1 MNRWQCLAAVCG
13 ALWAAHASAQP
24 AGCTTAAGPGCYR
37 AFQPPG
43 AGGKLN
49 YYASMDPGDAAGSA
63 PAGQPAPTRALVAMH
78 GHPRDADKTFDAALL
93 AVRNADALA
102 DTLVVAP
109 VFQVAADKAG
119 RCSTPG
125 VPAARA
131 ALLGR

>member
-78 GHPRDADKTFDAALL
+78 GQQRCIEGRVGIARM